1 MTLLKTYI
9 VEDSRVIRHNLIA
22 ALEELAPVTV
32 VGTAEDQDAAIAWLA
47 DPRHECDLVI
57 IDIFLKGGSGL
68 GVLAAAHAMPRA
80 LSLVI
85 LSNYATADMRRTC
98 IAMGA
103 TRVFDKSKEIDDLV
117 AFCNGDL
124 A

>member
-1 MTLLKTYI
+1 MSILKTYI

-22 ALEELAPVTV
+22 ALEELAPVEV

-47 DPRHECDLVI
+47 DPQHECDLVI

-68 GVLAAAHAMPRA
+68 GVLERAHAMPRA
-80 LSLVI
+80 LVLVV

-103 TRVFDKSKEIDDLV
+103 KRVFDKSQEIDGLV